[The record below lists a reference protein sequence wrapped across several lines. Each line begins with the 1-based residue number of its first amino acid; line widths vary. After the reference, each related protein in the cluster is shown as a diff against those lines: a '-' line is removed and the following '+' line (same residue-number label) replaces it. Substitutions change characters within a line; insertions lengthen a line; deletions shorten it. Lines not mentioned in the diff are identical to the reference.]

1 MKPKA
6 SLQSRK
12 YHINKTSNEDE
23 NWCPGA
29 NTKKQKQKNSHNL
42 GIKCLLILTF
52 LLSNLSWERQRELF
66 YRMKRHL
73 NESLD

>member
-12 YHINKTSNEDE
+12 CLNKTSKKDE

-29 NTKKQKQKNSHNL
+29 NTKKQKQKNSYNL

-52 LLSNLSWERQRELF
+52 LLFILSWGRQPELF

-73 NESLD
+73 NESLN